1 MGEFVYY
8 SGRINMCRRTKIN
21 VFVINDFFFFLM
33 TDADNLESR
42 VADKITLVHLDS
54 YNTSNKESKG
64 NEMSDCV
71 LDEDANFVKVYCIPV
86 T

>member
-1 MGEFVYY
+1 
-8 SGRINMCRRTKIN
+8 
-21 VFVINDFFFFLM
+21 M